1 MDIIQFQDRLAALKA
16 DRLISLFKECTPSVL
31 VITDTLNY
39 SAADGFGL
47 TQFVNTLKAG
57 QVHGFTP
64 KVTTASL
71 INDANADLKNYN
83 FADPTTGLV
92 KSRYDVVFLFG
103 ARSEG
108 VSPLPAAQVA
118 VITQF
123 MQDGGGVFATG
134 DHETLGASLCG
145 DIPRVRGMRRWK
157 AASTPPDAHNT
168 TRFSTNISGSDETE
182 EFNDQSDINPQRLYL
197 NFRTTAGGV
206 GTPHPLLQAKSPR
219 RAIEVFPDH
228 PHEGECLAPNVAA
241 LPVSEWPKDAVG
253 GTVSP
258 EAAAMSVSHG
268 DGFVSKDALVPK
280 LFAAISAYDGHR
292 ANVGRVS
299 TDSTWHHFLNIN
311 LDGTSTGLT
320 GLQAPAGVDTDA
332 LTRIRQYYVNL
343 ATWLM
348 PKKVRRCL
356 RFPVLVAELAR
367 FPLFEELAL
376 RPVEKASG
384 AELQAVGA
392 QLMRSVASRS
402 TAWEA
407 QALLHD
413 ALEDALGETEAQ
425 RLLTTAP
432 AGADFDAQ
440 PLALAALGGIVTNVA
455 STLAQLK
462 SLDDIV
468 PHKTFEASAAM
479 GARTA
484 LKQLLGQRREQI
496 KVADEWLSRV
506 ERPLLSTA
514 PRG

>member
-1 MDIIQFQDRLAALKA
+1 
-16 DRLISLFKECTPSVL
+16 
-31 VITDTLNY
+31 
-39 SAADGFGL
+39 
-47 TQFVNTLKAG
+47 
-57 QVHGFTP
+57 
-64 KVTTASL
+64 
-71 INDANADLKNYN
+71 
-83 FADPTTGLV
+83 
-92 KSRYDVVFLFG
+92 
-103 ARSEG
+103 
-108 VSPLPAAQVA
+108 
-118 VITQF
+118 
-123 MQDGGGVFATG
+123 
-134 DHETLGASLCG
+134 
-145 DIPRVRGMRRWK
+145 
-157 AASTPPDAHNT
+157 
-168 TRFSTNISGSDETE
+168 
-182 EFNDQSDINPQRLYL
+182 
-197 NFRTTAGGV
+197 
-206 GTPHPLLQAKSPR
+206 
-219 RAIEVFPDH
+219 
-228 PHEGECLAPNVAA
+228 
-241 LPVSEWPKDAVG
+241 
-253 GTVSP
+253 
-258 EAAAMSVSHG
+258 
-268 DGFVSKDALVPK
+268 
-280 LFAAISAYDGHR
+280 
-292 ANVGRVS
+292 
-299 TDSTWHHFLNIN
+299 
-311 LDGTSTGLT
+311 
-320 GLQAPAGVDTDA
+320 
-332 LTRIRQYYVNL
+332 
-343 ATWLM
+343 LM